1 MNQEKNTGQK
11 RRSSGSRLLL
21 VPVVI
26 LAALAVYAI
35 WKSGESN
42 EEKQYAF
49 YRHIADSLYEHKAY
63 EDAIKFYESALT
75 YMPND
80 RYATEQLKSARANVH
95 IVFINT
101 FGGIDTDEGTG
112 LAATDDGGYLLAG
125 NTRNLG
131 WILKTDAH
139 GQLERREADG
149 NAEINRI
156 NNLVPCYDGNFLAV
170 GATHEKG
177 KNNIWLLKL
186 TQQGRVDWEQTWN
199 ADSLGSSGLSVVQAT
214 DSSFWV
220 SGYLQQ
226 PDTSKTDALLVHFT
240 NLGQPLQHFNL
251 GTEGFDAATSV
262 AMLNDSLL
270 VVAGYRQEA
279 PDMPTTNG
287 WVAVIDTAGTF
298 IWQQLAGGNRN
309 DVFSAIAVVP
319 GTHIT
324 LAGHTQSYG
333 NGSAD
338 AWLVQYQPNGRLA
351 WSKVFE
357 GNGNDML
364 KSLVALP
371 DNSFAAAGYTT
382 SYGHGGKDAWL
393 LKINRNGSLAW
404 KKEIGEPEDDL
415 ANAIIATPDGGFALC
430 GMFTKVQNPDFCIIK
445 TDVNG
450 NTDTEE
456 K

>member
-1 MNQEKNTGQK
+1 MKQEKVKDSKSNA
-11 RRSSGSRLLL
+11 SASRLLL
-21 VPVVI
+21 VPVFV
-26 LAALAVYAI
+26 LAALAIYAV

-49 YRHIADSLYEHKAY
+49 YRHIADSLYDHKAY

-75 YMPND
+75 YMPDD
-80 RYATEQLKSARANVH
+80 RYATEQIKAARANVH

-101 FGGIDTDEGTG
+101 FGGVDTDEGAG
-112 LAATDDGGYLLAG
+112 LAATNDGGYLLAG
-125 NTRNLG
+125 NTNALG

-139 GQLERREADG
+139 GQLERRETHG
-149 NAEINRI
+149 NAPANRI
-156 NNLVPCYDGNFLAV
+156 NALVPCNDGNFLAV
-170 GATHEKG
+170 GTMHEKG
-177 KNNIWLLKL
+177 KNILWLLKV
-186 TQQGRVDWEQTWN
+186 TQEGRIDWEQTWN
-199 ADSLGSSGLSVVQAT
+199 ADSLGSSGLSVTQAA

-220 SGYLQQ
+220 AGYLQQ
-226 PDTSKTDALLVHFT
+226 PDTTETDALLVHFT
-240 NLGQPLQHFNL
+240 NRGQPLKHFNL
-251 GTEGFDAATSV
+251 GNPGFDAATSV
-262 AMLNDSLL
+262 AIVSDSSL
-270 VVAGYRQEA
+270 VVAGYRQKA

-287 WVAVIDTAGTF
+287 WVALIDTAGAF

-309 DVFSAIAVVP
+309 DVFSAIAILP

-338 AWLVQYQPNGRLA
+338 AWLVQYHSNGQQA

-415 ANAIIATPDGGFALC
+415 ANAIIATPDGGYALC
-430 GMFTKVQNPDFCIIK
+430 GMMSKAQNPDLCIIK

-450 NTDTEE
+450 NTGAEE
-456 K
+456 E